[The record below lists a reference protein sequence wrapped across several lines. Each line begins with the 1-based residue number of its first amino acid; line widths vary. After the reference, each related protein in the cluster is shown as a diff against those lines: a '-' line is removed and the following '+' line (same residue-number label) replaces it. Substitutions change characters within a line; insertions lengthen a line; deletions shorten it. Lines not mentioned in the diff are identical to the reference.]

1 LEHGNSQL
9 TKPGVLQVIPEL
21 DTGGAERSCVEI
33 ASAVAANGWRSFV
46 ATHGGRMETELLKA
60 GVTVFHLDAASKN
73 PMVMLENIG
82 KLRRIIR
89 ARDIAIVHARSRA
102 PAWSAMAAAHAE
114 GRHFVTTYHSKVHDR
129 PRWKVFYNSVMARG
143 EAVIANSQFTAD
155 RIMMAHGTPV
165 DAVRPIPRGFDLETF
180 DPDTVDAARVQHL
193 KAEWGVEG
201 DNRPLV
207 LLPARLTRWKG
218 PLLLIEAAAKTS
230 LPARFVIA
238 GDAQG
243 RGDFEAEVRGKIDE
257 LGLMDQVSLAG
268 HISDMPGAYKAA
280 DIIVSASL
288 DPEPFG
294 RIGVEAQAM
303 GKRMIAPDH
312 GGAREQFIT
321 DPAHE
326 RTGWLFEPGNA
337 DALAAVLDDALA
349 MSTEDAAQ
357 MGARARRHALNSFTS
372 AAMCAST
379 LDVYRDVLS
388 GNATHHPVRP
398 DDAS

>member
-1 LEHGNSQL
+1 MEHTDSQL
-9 TKPGVLQVIPEL
+9 TKPGVLQVIPQL
-21 DTGGAERSCVEI
+21 DAGGAERSCVEI

-46 ATHGGRMETELLKA
+46 ATSGGRLETELLRA
-60 GVTVFHLDAASKN
+60 GVTVFHMDAASKN
-73 PMVMLENIG
+73 PMVMMENIG

-89 ARDIAIVHARSRA
+89 ARDISIVHARSRA
-102 PAWSAMAAAHAE
+102 PAWSAMAAANAE
-114 GRHFVTTYHSKVHDR
+114 YRHFVTTYHSKVHDK

-165 DAVRPIPRGFDLETF
+165 ETVHPIPRGFDLETF
-180 DPDTVDAARVQHL
+180 DPDSVDQARVQTL
-193 KAEWGVEG
+193 KNEWGVEG
-201 DNRPLV
+201 DNRSLV
-207 LLPARLTRWKG
+207 VLPARLTRWKG
-218 PLLLIEAAAKTS
+218 PLLLIDAAAKTT

-243 RGDFEAEVRGKIDE
+243 REDFEAEVRQHIAD
-257 LGLMDQVSLAG
+257 LGLMEQVTLAG
-268 HISDMPGAYKAA
+268 HISDMAAAYKAA
-280 DIIVSASL
+280 DIVVSASL

-321 DPAHE
+321 DPAHQ

-337 DALAAVLDDALA
+337 EALASVLDDALA
-349 MSTEDAAQ
+349 MSAEDASQ
-357 MGARARRHALNSFTS
+357 MGARARAHALSSFTS

-388 GNATHHPVRP
+388 GA
-398 DDAS
+398 ASARKAAVTS

>member
-1 LEHGNSQL
+1 
-9 TKPGVLQVIPEL
+9 
-21 DTGGAERSCVEI
+21 
-33 ASAVAANGWRSFV
+33 
-46 ATHGGRMETELLKA
+46 
-60 GVTVFHLDAASKN
+60 
-73 PMVMLENIG
+73 
-82 KLRRIIR
+82 
-89 ARDIAIVHARSRA
+89 
-102 PAWSAMAAAHAE
+102 
-114 GRHFVTTYHSKVHDR
+114 VTTYHSKVHDR

-165 DAVRPIPRGFDLETF
+165 DAVHPIPRGFDLETF

-193 KAEWGVEG
+193 KAKWGVEG

-218 PLLLIEAAAKTS
+218 PLLLIEAAARTS

-243 RGDFEAEVRGKIDE
+243 REDFEAEVRQRIEE

-268 HISDMPGAYKAA
+268 HISDMPAAYKAA

-337 DALAAVLDDALA
+337 DALASVLDDALA
-349 MSTEDAAQ
+349 MSTEEATQ
-357 MGARARRHALNSFTS
+357 MGARARRHALSSFTS

-379 LDVYRDVLS
+379 LEVYRDVLS
-388 GNATHHPVRP
+388 GKTTQQLARP

>member
-1 LEHGNSQL
+1 MGAQELLEHGNTEP
-9 TKPGVLQVIPEL
+9 TKPGVLQVIPQL
-21 DTGGAERSCVEI
+21 DAGGAERSCVEI
-33 ASAVAANGWRSFV
+33 ASAVAAHGWRSFV
-46 ATHGGRMETELLKA
+46 ATNGGRLESELLKA
-60 GVTVFHLDAASKN
+60 GVTVFHMDAASKN

-143 EAVIANSQFTAD
+143 EAVIANSQYTAD

-165 DAVRPIPRGFDLETF
+165 EAVRAIPRGFDLETF
-180 DPDTVDAARVQHL
+180 DPDTVDRQRVEAI
-193 KAEWGVEG
+193 KAEWGVAG

-218 PLLLIEAAAKTS
+218 PLLLIEAAARTT

-243 RGDFEAEVRGKIDE
+243 RDDFEAEVRNHIAE
-257 LGLMDQVSLAG
+257 LGLMDQVTLAG
-268 HISDMPGAYKAA
+268 HITDMAAAYKAA

-303 GKRMIAPDH
+303 AKRMIAPDH

-321 DPAHE
+321 DPAHQ

-337 DALAAVLDDALA
+337 DALASVLDDALA
-349 MSTEDAAQ
+349 MSVEDAAQ
-357 MGARARRHALNSFTS
+357 MGARARTHALSAFTS
-372 AAMCAST
+372 AAMCTST

-388 GNATHHPVRP
+388 GP
-398 DDAS
+398 AS

>member
-1 LEHGNSQL
+1 MEHGNSQP
-9 TKPGVLQVIPEL
+9 TKPGVLQVIPQL
-21 DTGGAERSCVEI
+21 DAGGAERSCVEI

-46 ATHGGRMETELLKA
+46 ATNGGRLESELMKA
-60 GVTVFHLDAASKN
+60 GVTVFHMDAASKN

-89 ARDIAIVHARSRA
+89 ARDISIVHARSRA
-102 PAWSAMAAAHAE
+102 PAWSAMAAANAE
-114 GRHFVTTYHSKVHDR
+114 HRHFVTTYHSKVHDR

-165 DAVRPIPRGFDLETF
+165 GCVHPIPRGFDLETF
-180 DPDTVDAARVQHL
+180 DPDTVDQSRVDAL
-193 KAEWGVEG
+193 KAEWGVSG

-218 PLLLIEAAAKTS
+218 PLLLIEAAAKTK

-243 RGDFEAEVRGKIDE
+243 RDDFEAEVRDRISE
-257 LGLMDQVSLAG
+257 LGLMDQVTLAG
-268 HISDMPGAYKAA
+268 HITDMAAAYKAA
-280 DIIVSASL
+280 DIVVSASL

-303 GKRMIAPDH
+303 GRRMIAPDH
-312 GGAREQFIT
+312 GGAREQFVT

-349 MSTEDAAQ
+349 MSAEDVTQ
-357 MGARARRHALNSFTS
+357 MGARARKHALSAFTS
-372 AAMCAST
+372 AAMCTST
-379 LDVYRDVLS
+379 LDVYRNVLS
-388 GNATHHPVRP
+388 GKT
-398 DDAS
+398 

>member
-165 DAVRPIPRGFDLETF
+165 DAVHPIPRGFDLETF

-193 KAEWGVEG
+193 KAKWGVEG

-218 PLLLIEAAAKTS
+218 PLLLIEAAARTS

-243 RGDFEAEVRGKIDE
+243 REDFEAEVRQRIEE

-268 HISDMPGAYKAA
+268 HISDMPAAYKAA

-337 DALAAVLDDALA
+337 DALASVLDDALA
-349 MSTEDAAQ
+349 MSTEEATQ
-357 MGARARRHALNSFTS
+357 MGARARRHALSSFTS

-379 LDVYRDVLS
+379 LEVYRDVLS
-388 GNATHHPVRP
+388 GKTTQQLARP